1 MGLTEE
7 EYEKQTAESA
17 AESAKE
23 KLAIA
28 AIAKKAGISLSDDDV
43 KAAAETEYSDYGYDS
58 ADALLS
64 AIGQGAYYDYVLSDK
79 VNEYLIDQVT
89 IVENDPISITETDSA
104 AADTAEEDVE
114 EELQEEESVSGEDA
128 AVTDIAGTEIE
139 AETEE

>member
-79 VNEYLIDQVT
+79 VNEYLINQVT
-89 IVENDPISITETDSA
+89 IVEMIRSP
-104 AADTAEEDVE
+104 
-114 EELQEEESVSGEDA
+114 LQRRILQQRIPQRKMWKKNCRKKKAFREKMLQ
-128 AVTDIAGTEIE
+128 
-139 AETEE
+139 

>member
-1 MGLTEE
+1 M
-7 EYEKQTAESA
+7 QNPQ
-17 AESAKE
+17 KE

-43 KAAAETEYSDYGYDS
+43 KAAETEYSDYGYDS

-89 IVENDPISITETDSA
+89 IVKMIRSP
-104 AADTAEEDVE
+104 
-114 EELQEEESVSGEDA
+114 LQRRILRRRIPQRKMWKKNCRKKKAFREKIF

>member
-79 VNEYLIDQVT
+79 VNEYLIDQRR
-89 IVENDPISITETDSA
+89 I
-104 AADTAEEDVE
+104 
-114 EELQEEESVSGEDA
+114 LQQRIPQRKMWKKNCRKKKAFREKMLQ
-128 AVTDIAGTEIE
+128 
-139 AETEE
+139 